1 MKIKKEFYENNDVVL
16 LANKLLG
23 KEIYTNIN
31 GLITSGIISETEAYN
46 GITDKASHAYNGK
59 RTKRN
64 EAMYER
70 GSICY
75 VYLCYGIHNLLNV
88 VTGLKDDPKAILIR
102 SIIPQKGINHM
113 LRRRQKKKFAK
124 YDNQGPGKISK
135 SLGID
140 LSVNFTS
147 LLSNKVWIEDS
158 NKINLKRIKTTP
170 RIGIEYA
177 EEDALLP
184 YRFILEQI

>member
-1 MKIKKEFYENNDVVL
+1 MKLKKEFYENNDVIL

-46 GITDKASHAYNGK
+46 GITDKASHAYNGR

-64 EAMYER
+64 EAMYQS
-70 GSICY
+70 GGICY

-88 VTGLKDDPKAILIR
+88 VSGLKDDPKAVLIR
-102 SIIPQKGINHM
+102 SIIPQIGIEHM
-113 LRRRQKKKFAK
+113 LIRRQKKNFSR

-140 LSVNFTS
+140 LSFNFTS

-158 NKINLKRIKTTP
+158 NKINIKQIKTTP

-184 YRFILEQI
+184 YRFILE